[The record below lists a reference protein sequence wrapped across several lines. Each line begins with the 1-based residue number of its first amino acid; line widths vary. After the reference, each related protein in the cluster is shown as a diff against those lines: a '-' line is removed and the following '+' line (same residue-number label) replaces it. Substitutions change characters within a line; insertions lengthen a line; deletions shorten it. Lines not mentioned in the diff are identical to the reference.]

1 LALCRRTET
10 QSSTLVQLASVVRS
24 LTDIAEQQNLNF
36 NQLTL
41 PNFRNGLTVF
51 QIPPQRQAP
60 IYTFKLSL
68 HAYSNFIPLFST
80 LKISSCQKNI
90 LEEK

>member
-1 LALCRRTET
+1 
-10 QSSTLVQLASVVRS
+10 LVQLASVVLS

-60 IYTFKLSL
+60 NVSGK
-68 HAYSNFIPLFST
+68 P
-80 LKISSCQKNI
+80 KN
-90 LEEK
+90 EKVKHNVR

>member
-1 LALCRRTET
+1 MSADFNANFNFGTCGICGSKLDGYRRTT
-10 QSSTLVQLASVVRS
+10 K
-24 LTDIAEQQNLNF
+24 LNF

-60 IYTFKLSL
+60 NVSGKLKTTF
-68 HAYSNFIPLFST
+68 NF
-80 LKISSCQKNI
+80 K
-90 LEEK
+90 

>member
-1 LALCRRTET
+1 
-10 QSSTLVQLASVVRS
+10 

-60 IYTFKLSL
+60 NVSRWT
-68 HAYSNFIPLFST
+68 
-80 LKISSCQKNI
+80 KNKDYAKRN
-90 LEEK
+90 EHNKRHGH

>member
-1 LALCRRTET
+1 
-10 QSSTLVQLASVVRS
+10 VVRS

-60 IYTFKLSL
+60 NVRCNHNETTRQHSAETIG
-68 HAYSNFIPLFST
+68 
-80 LKISSCQKNI
+80 KIN
-90 LEEK
+90 

>member
-1 LALCRRTET
+1 MSADFNAIVNYITAGICGSKLDGYRRTT
-10 QSSTLVQLASVVRS
+10 
-24 LTDIAEQQNLNF
+24 NLNF

-60 IYTFKLSL
+60 NVIWHFKATFK
-68 HAYSNFIPLFST
+68 IER
-80 LKISSCQKNI
+80 I
-90 LEEK
+90 

>member
-1 LALCRRTET
+1 MSADCNANFNCRTAGIC
-10 QSSTLVQLASVVRS
+10 SFI

-36 NQLTL
+36 NSLTL

-60 IYTFKLSL
+60 NVSGKLKRHKKIIL
-68 HAYSNFIPLFST
+68 NSNKYGIKF
-80 LKISSCQKNI
+80 
-90 LEEK
+90 